1 LQQPLLGL
9 VELPLGI
16 KHAGKVG
23 QALPIQSFGQ
33 LGRFF
38 IGFDGLLQGLA
49 TVLLRDEG
57 RPAGPVRILD
67 LGSGDCQIPLA
78 VTQWAAKHG
87 RQAEFTCLDHNAQVL
102 DAARE
107 ALARAG
113 CRTIQLEQAD
123 IFTYRPTREFDYAVG
138 SMIFH
143 HFTDEQIDSL
153 IARLRSF
160 VRRALLINDLR
171 RCALSYAVCRFLT
184 AGVDAR
190 LRHDALL
197 SILRGF
203 RPTELTASL
212 SRHDPAAVA
221 RGAWFCRVA
230 GVVRFNR
237 GEGA

>member
-1 LQQPLLGL
+1 VFERRARGEEFLDRPDTDPQL
-9 VELPLGI
+9 VNRSFRFIRFVNRVGGGIAVVQRFLARELT
-16 KHAGKVG
+16 A
-23 QALPIQSFGQ
+23 S
-33 LGRFF
+33 
-38 IGFDGLLQGLA
+38 
-49 TVLLRDEG
+49 
-57 RPAGPVRILD
+57 PAGPVRILD
-67 LGSGDCQIPLA
+67 LGSGDCQSPLA